1 MNKKTRGA
9 ISVFLVMIL
18 VPCIV
23 VTSVFVDLGR
33 VHMSKVMANSASD
46 LALNSLLSNYDADLE
61 EWYGMVASCQS
72 IEEFYDV
79 SAQFFLRTLSSQ
91 GLSDDEIVLLSDYYA
106 HATNNDQIY
115 DLLQVECQTAPSD
128 MIGEVSG
135 ANLTNSTMLKDQIV
149 EFMKY
154 RGPIEI
160 TLGLI
165 DRLKSDSS
173 TMNAIESE
181 ENKELVDDKSDY
193 YKAEGEL
200 LAAAFNSYVA
210 IYDYYKEA
218 STNGLTN
225 DKLKGYAT
233 RFSNYKSVYANINK
247 RMISNLYNTSG
258 LTAYA
263 RTKFR
268 LDKYKTTYTK
278 SHTEVYSRRNGDQ
291 YIIDGERI
299 TSLLDTLKTE
309 IDDFNTAKTN
319 FVNASSA
326 LMAKLPGSSATDSN
340 AIQWWVQMNTAVNA
354 SSGTNYTTQLST
366 ASDDMLKAYA
376 KVIAIKDCALGNDIP
391 TDWETRFDELTAE
404 VVSLHRK
411 YIITNDEITELA
423 NEGTTVTIDYTDS
436 YNKTVKK
443 LEEVSSANINNIVPS
458 NLYVTVN
465 GESKNLND
473 ALAYIKSDLSS
484 TRTELQGYVDLL
496 NIAIDGNESDDSIAE
511 NDKVKSLDKLL
522 ELAGEYHTSLNIWS
536 NTANSTDTSM
546 GADNRQEIADI
557 EQVCEEITEDSVRVL
572 KTRLTN
578 IRSQISSVI
587 TAIDELKYGG
597 VKLDSIASFTDFKNA
612 AQSTVSSSE
621 IKLTNQEL
629 SNYASSVFAS
639 LFRPSTDFSLAHSD
653 DNNYNPTIS
662 PTSGQIDT
670 PELFMY
676 FQSKF
681 GGLSKQDVNEK
692 KDELDGGEQAGSNK
706 ENETKEKGRY
716 HGGGE
721 DITKDF
727 SGSGTFNIADGTI
740 SGVIDLFESLINL
753 DITSIRDDLYVAAYI
768 MNMLSYATFENEG
781 LYSLIE
787 DKTDLSLSN
796 YSSKYQSVMGTG
808 EDQEGTWLSINLK
821 DSYNK
826 SLTNKM
832 INKNNNTA
840 YCAEVEYVL
849 YGGRDGKGN
858 DDNVKSVY
866 NNIYGIRYALNLVS
880 GYANFWSGSDSTSL
894 AIAGIAYGIWIATG
908 GIIPEA
914 LTKVVLIPIL
924 TIFETST
931 DLDRLEAGFPVE
943 LYKSSHDQWWMS
955 VPDLDSVASFTSELS
970 NGGGS
975 LSKKNQDTGLFY
987 SDYLTVFVYL
997 GLKSS
1002 CAESMYQRLSEVIQ
1016 ANMRK
1021 LTGVDTYS
1029 MAKAR
1034 LYFKLNATIRVKP
1047 LMITIPY
1054 FNGYD
1059 NNMDTKTDWCTY
1071 KISTVRGYS

>member
-33 VHMSKVMANSASD
+33 VHMSKAMANSASD